1 MVFILEQVF
10 GVRLARGGLGG
21 MLVFAAIFGF
31 GGALISLALSKWTAK
46 RMMGV
51 RVIDG
56 AAIGRW
62 SDGCSARFNA
72 WRVRRDIGMP
82 EVGIF
87 DAEEMNAFATGARR
101 NAALVAV
108 STGLLRSMSR
118 PQIEAV
124 LGHEISHVA
133 NGDMVTLALLQGVLN
148 TFVIF
153 LARIIGGIVD
163 RALFKNDREESGIG
177 FFLTTLVAQIVLGI
191 FASMI
196 VSWYSR
202 RREFRADR
210 GGADLAGTGSMI
222 GALQVL
228 KQSHGEPMPPQ
239 MQAFGINTGRA
250 DGFMRLFM
258 SHPPLD
264 ERIAALQSQE
274 VQMTPEN
281 EIMVEPP
288 AALRV
293 GRELSRWFGNSDLAA
308 RTNEAALL
316 AKLRPPCR
324 LGAGRALPADACCL
338 SRRHLGGLQLD
349 ARSW

>member
-1 MVFILEQVF
+1 MKRIFLFIVTNLAVLALLSVVVFILERVF
-10 GVRLARGGLGG
+10 GVRLAGGGLGG
-21 MLVFAAIFGF
+21 LLVFAAVFGF

-51 RVIDG
+51 RVITAPQNDAERWLL
-56 AAIGRW
+56 AAVKRLA
-62 SDGCSARFNA
+62 DQAQ
-72 WRVRRDIGMP
+72 VGMP

-87 DAEEMNAFATGARR
+87 DAVEMNAFATGARR

-108 STGLLRSMSR
+108 SSGLLRSMSR
-118 PQIEAV
+118 AQIEAV

-153 LARIIGGIVD
+153 LARIIGNIVD
-163 RALFKNDREESGIG
+163 RALFKNERGESGIG
-177 FFLTTLVAQIVLGI
+177 FFLTTMVAQIVLGI

-222 GALQVL
+222 GALQAL

-239 MQAFGINTGRA
+239 MQAFGINTGSTN
-250 DGFMRLFM
+250 GFMRLFM

-274 VQMTPEN
+274 
-281 EIMVEPP
+281 
-288 AALRV
+288 
-293 GRELSRWFGNSDLAA
+293 GR
-308 RTNEAALL
+308 
-316 AKLRPPCR
+316 
-324 LGAGRALPADACCL
+324 
-338 SRRHLGGLQLD
+338 
-349 ARSW
+349 

>member
-1 MVFILEQVF
+1 MKRIFLFVVTNLAVLALLSVVIFIIERVF
-10 GVRLARGGLGG
+10 GVRLAGGGLGG
-21 MLVFAAIFGF
+21 LLVFAAVFGF

-51 RVIDG
+51 RVIT
-56 AAIGRW
+56 APQ
-62 SDGCSARFNA
+62 SDLETWLLATVKRLA
-72 WRVRRDIGMP
+72 DQAHIGMP

-87 DAEEMNAFATGARR
+87 DAAEMNAFATGARR

-118 PQIEAV
+118 SQIEAV
-124 LGHEISHVA
+124 LGHEITHVS

-153 LARIIGGIVD
+153 LARIIGSFVD
-163 RALFKNDREESGIG
+163 RALFKNDREQSGIG
-177 FFLTTLVAQIVLGI
+177 FFLTTMVAQIVLGI

-222 GALQVL
+222 AALEAL
-228 KQSHGEPMPPQ
+228 KRSQGEPMPPQ
-239 MQAFGINTGRA
+239 MQAFGINTGGGS
-250 DGFMRLFM
+250 GFMRLFM

-264 ERIAALQSQE
+264 ERIAALQSS
-274 VQMTPEN
+274 P
-281 EIMVEPP
+281 
-288 AALRV
+288 
-293 GRELSRWFGNSDLAA
+293 G
-308 RTNEAALL
+308 
-316 AKLRPPCR
+316 
-324 LGAGRALPADACCL
+324 
-338 SRRHLGGLQLD
+338 
-349 ARSW
+349 

>member
-1 MVFILEQVF
+1 MKRIFLFIVTNLAVLALLTLVVFVLEQVF

-51 RVIDG
+51 RVITAPQTD
-56 AAIGRW
+56 AERW
-62 SDGCSARFNA
+62 LLATVQRLAGQAQ
-72 WRVRRDIGMP
+72 VGMP

-153 LARIIGGIVD
+153 LARIIGNLVD

-202 RREFRADR
+202 RREFGADR

-222 GALQVL
+222 GALQAL

-274 VQMTPEN
+274 
-281 EIMVEPP
+281 
-288 AALRV
+288 
-293 GRELSRWFGNSDLAA
+293 GR
-308 RTNEAALL
+308 
-316 AKLRPPCR
+316 
-324 LGAGRALPADACCL
+324 
-338 SRRHLGGLQLD
+338 
-349 ARSW
+349 